1 MDAEDGVLGFE
12 RVCDA
17 IVQGELRFDFLHVV
31 LAGFNE
37 FSPRLSSLI
46 DALHEQGVS
55 IAALRADQPAADQI
69 VRVQASDGSATVS
82 LDGGKA
88 TAVGET
94 GEAAQQ
100 TYTVD

>member
-1 MDAEDGVLGFE
+1 VVFSGSLAF
-12 RVCDA
+12 
-17 IVQGELRFDFLHVV
+17 GE
-31 LAGFNE
+31 
-37 FSPRLSSLI
+37 SKT
-46 DALHEQGVS
+46 
-55 IAALRADQPAADQI
+55 LRASPP